1 MEDDEA
7 LEKKAVEELLKEA
20 KRGKIRAETM
30 GPMGWIKCPL
40 AGTNK
45 RFLMNTIKNTLPL
58 QKEQEQRHK
67 KDRKESEPSQSKKDD
82 HHKRHRPHPYK
93 HSSQSE
99 SRVHHSSSSSK
110 KSRDKHDKNYRKR

>member
-1 MEDDEA
+1 MRRPLTGRDFRTTRP
-7 LEKKAVEELLKEA
+7 LLQE
-20 KRGKIRAETM
+20 RRFSR
-30 GPMGWIKCPL
+30 IKCPL